1 LPLVGRNP
9 PPADAQQ
16 GASGAGGTVRDV
28 SRAAAIKHGY
38 TTGARGLAS
47 RSVVGL
53 TRTRITPNVLTASGV
68 TLCAIASVLVLF
80 EGRDELLFYWTGAVV
95 FVLGSLLDILD
106 GALARAGG
114 KTTPFGAFLDSTTD
128 RISEGFML
136 TAIAWVLARHHHPA
150 FVAVAVAAV
159 AGSFLVSYTRA
170 RAEALG
176 LRGDVGIGSRAERVV
191 VITAGLVLAPWG
203 VLPWSL
209 VLLACTAWITV
220 AQRVLHVRKQLL
232 TEASHE

>member
-1 LPLVGRNP
+1 M
-9 PPADAQQ
+9 
-16 GASGAGGTVRDV
+16 T
-28 SRAAAIKHGY
+28 RAAAIKDGY
-38 TTGARGLAS
+38 TTGARTLAS
-47 RSVVGL
+47 RSVLGL
-53 TRTRITPNVLTASGV
+53 ARTRVTPNALTTSGV
-68 TLCAIASVLVLF
+68 LLCGIASVLVLF
-80 EGRDELLFYWTGAVV
+80 EDRNELVFYWLAALV
-95 FVLGSLLDILD
+95 FVVGSLLDVLD

-136 TAIAWVLARHHHPA
+136 TAIAYVLATHHHPV
-150 FVAVAVAAV
+150 FVAVAMAAV

-170 RAEALG
+170 KAEALG

-209 VLLACTAWITV
+209 VLLAATAWITV
-220 AQRVLHVRKQLL
+220 AQRVLHVRKQLM
-232 TEASHE
+232 EASSE

>member
-1 LPLVGRNP
+1 
-9 PPADAQQ
+9 
-16 GASGAGGTVRDV
+16 V
-28 SRAAAIKHGY
+28 SRAEAIKHGY

-47 RSVVGL
+47 RSVTGL
-53 TRTRITPNVLTASGV
+53 TRTRITPNALTAAGV
-68 TLCAIASVLVLF
+68 TLCAAAAILVLF
-80 EGRDELLFYWTGAVV
+80 EGRNEILFYWLAALV
-95 FVLGSLLDILD
+95 FVVGSLLDILD

-114 KTTPFGAFLDSTTD
+114 KATPFGAFIDSTTD
-128 RISEGFML
+128 RVSEGFML
-136 TAIAWVLARHHHPA
+136 TAIAWVLARNHHPA
-150 FVAVAVAAV
+150 FVAVAMAAV

-220 AQRVLHVRKQLL
+220 GQRVLHVRKQLL
-232 TEASHE
+232 SNGGIH